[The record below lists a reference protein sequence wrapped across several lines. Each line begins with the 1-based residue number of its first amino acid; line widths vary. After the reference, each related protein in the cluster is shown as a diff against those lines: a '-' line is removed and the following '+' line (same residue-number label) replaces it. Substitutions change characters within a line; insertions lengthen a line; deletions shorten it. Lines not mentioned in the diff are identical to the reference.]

1 MGPGVAEKEY
11 FSIVVTAGLCWLSN
25 SHQSIFYFTTIIC
38 MTAEM
43 IIGAIAVGGG
53 LAIAAISIV
62 VSVPWAMKEKLAKLE
77 ARTRERLALIEKG
90 IDPDQQ
96 LKEKRGVGND
106 PLFWGFLLA
115 GLGLGILLG
124 YIVSMVTR
132 WDSMILPNAMAA
144 LLGGLGLIIYAWNRK
159 RMDDQHPS

>member
-1 MGPGVAEKEY
+1 MQGD
-11 FSIVVTAGLCWLSN
+11 L
-25 SHQSIFYFTTIIC
+25 
-38 MTAEM
+38 

-90 IDPDQQ
+90 IDPDK
-96 LKEKRGVGND
+96 LFKEKRGVGHD

-124 YIVSMVTR
+124 YVLSMVTQ
-132 WDSMILPNAMAA
+132 WDSLMLPNAMGI
-144 LLGGLGLIIYAWNRK
+144 LLGGLGMIVYTYRK
-159 RMDDQHPS
+159 RADDQRPL

>member
-1 MGPGVAEKEY
+1 
-11 FSIVVTAGLCWLSN
+11 
-25 SHQSIFYFTTIIC
+25 

-77 ARTRERLALIEKG
+77 ARNRERMALIEKG
-90 IDPDQQ
+90 IDPDK
-96 LKEKRGVGND
+96 LTKERRGVGHD
-106 PLFWGFLLA
+106 PLFWGFLLV

-124 YIVSMVTR
+124 YILSQVTQ
-132 WDSMILPNAMAA
+132 WNSMILPNAMGI
-144 LLGGLGLIIYAWNRK
+144 LLGGLAMIVYTYRK
-159 RMDDQHPS
+159 RADDQRPL